1 MANIL
6 KQSFIQ
12 VGIPQIPKR
21 LIIQYDSEM
30 EEKQKLVNYDDLT
43 TEQKAIFDSYEAL
56 SNSFMV

>member
-1 MANIL
+1 MENTL

-30 EEKQKLVNYDDLT
+30 EEKQFLIDYEDLT
-43 TEQKAIFDSYEAL
+43 EEQKAIFDSYEEL
-56 SNSFMV
+56 SKLLIA